1 MFYRYQ
7 CTVCPVNIC
16 EKCNGKGVR
25 PENCDPN
32 HILTIIMAEVEEGT
46 TDTNL
51 QVNDNRRSS
60 IVSMVDTE
68 NIEKCNKHREEAV
81 QNLIELVSTEK
92 NYLKEL
98 MEIMK
103 YKDYTIKSKKREEGV
118 APMPEGLMK
127 GKDKIAF
134 GNIQELLDFHQK

>member
-1 MFYRYQ
+1 MFDRYQ
-7 CTVCPVNIC
+7 CTVCLVNLC
-16 EKCNGKGVR
+16 EKCNGKGIR
-25 PENCDPN
+25 PESCDPN
-32 HILTIIMAEVEEGT
+32 HILTVILAEVEEDT
-46 TDTNL
+46 TNL

-60 IVSMVDTE
+60 VVSVVDTE
-68 NIEKCNKHREEAV
+68 NIEKCKKYREEAV

-103 YKDYTIKSKKREEGV
+103 YKDYTFKSKKREEGV

-134 GNIQELLDFHQK
+134 GNIQEILDIHQK